1 MKKVAVLV
9 IGEFREFEI
18 AHKSWEFLNHIDY
31 DLFISTWDTSTE
43 INQPLNININ
53 ETVEKSQILK
63 YFPDAYVN
71 IKHNPEHISN
81 VVRYAIHLR
90 SLFNMM
96 EISGNEYDIV
106 MLIRPDLYLRENES
120 FGEYINNISET
131 NIIYGFSHAYQ
142 KKPPNFLHVN
152 DVLFVGPASL
162 MRNTF
167 LSFRSSDITHHS
179 VHYHLARH
187 FIDNDVYVQPFSDI
201 VDFFVMRS
209 LHRKF
214 LEYDFERLW
223 SIGNHWFEVKHNK
236 PITTSKDIIIII
248 NEKMDLD
255 KYYLLDKI

>member
-1 MKKVAVLV
+1 MLVYVL
-9 IGEFREFEI
+9 
-18 AHKSWEFLNHIDY
+18 
-31 DLFISTWDTSTE
+31 
-43 INQPLNININ
+43 
-53 ETVEKSQILK
+53 KSQILK

-71 IKHNPEHISN
+71 ITPNPEHVSN
-81 VVRYAIHLR
+81 VARYVIHLR

-106 MLIRPDLYLRENES
+106 MLIRPDLYVRENES

-131 NIIYGFSHAYQ
+131 NIIHGLSSIHQ
-142 KKPPNFLHVN
+142 LKPPDFLYVN
-152 DVLFVGPASL
+152 GVLFVGPASL

-167 LSFRSSDITHHS
+167 LSFRSSDITYKS

-187 FIDNDVYVQPFSDI
+187 FIDNDVYVQSFSDI

-223 SIGNHWFEVKHNK
+223 SIGNHWFKVKHNK
-236 PITTSKDIIIII
+236 PITTSKDIITII
-248 NEKMDLD
+248 NEKLD
-255 KYYLLDKI
+255 IG